1 MIIGHFLSPL
11 STMHT
16 FNVFLKCKFPS
27 STTTER
33 LHTSLI
39 ASQLRCVAR
48 DMALTAMMNN

>member
-11 STMHT
+11 STMNT
-16 FNVFLKCKFPS
+16 FNVFLKCKCPS